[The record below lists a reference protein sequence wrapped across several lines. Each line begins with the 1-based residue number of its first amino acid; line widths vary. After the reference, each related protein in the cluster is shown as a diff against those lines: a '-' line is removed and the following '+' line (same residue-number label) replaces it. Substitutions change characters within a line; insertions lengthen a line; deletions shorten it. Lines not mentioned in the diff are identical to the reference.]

1 MHVEYNTAT
10 IDYKVYTRYLCSDR
24 AHYWR
29 LVNCAKSSREPPLSV
44 CHPKERSTA
53 HGGKNLC
60 EEHVGLEPESA
71 EGLCQI
77 FTNVT
82 FLSPC
87 YQLRIRPRGQ
97 GWPWLVRMGELH
109 LCNRFRIQTHI
120 GKTSARMK
128 NSRSAS
134 GYLLTNGNGGRVN
147 QQYAT
152 IRFCQLK
159 LVRYRCEQ
167 ACACLRS
174 WTDQHK

>member
-1 MHVEYNTAT
+1 MHVGYNTAT
-10 IDYKVYTRYLCSDR
+10 IDYKVYIRYLCSDR

-53 HGGKNLC
+53 HGSKNLC

-71 EGLCQI
+71 EGLCQM

-97 GWPWLVRMGELH
+97 GWAWLVRMGELH

-134 GYLLTNGNGGRVN
+134 AAWMLSVD
-147 QQYAT
+147 QMESQSA
-152 IRFCQLK
+152 IR
-159 LVRYRCEQ
+159 
-167 ACACLRS
+167 
-174 WTDQHK
+174 HH